1 MGQRIKKGTEML
13 KKTVTAT
20 FKAAL
25 RLIASE
31 NANALRVLLKMI
43 TNLTSKSVFM
53 QKKS

>member
-1 MGQRIKKGTEML
+1 VAKDEKGDGNVEEEHHGYL
-13 KKTVTAT
+13 QSG
-20 FKAAL
+20 L